1 MKISVEVRNM
11 DKVQDALNTIQ
22 KGLRE
27 KAIGPALNRAAE
39 KARAE
44 LARAIPEEYAVRAAE
59 VRNAVSL
66 RKARS
71 GNLEA
76 TITVFGSTSRR
87 GRSMNLIHFLS
98 AVQQA
103 GKAMKTRGAKAS
115 KADLSALNRQLGFLI
130 KRGGGLKKIDG
141 AFVGNHGRTIFR
153 RIGKAR
159 LPIEPLQVI
168 GFSQMFSSRKI
179 STRIMTKIESDLLIE
194 INRSIARLMGNRST

>member
-87 GRSMNLIHFLS
+87 GRSMNLIHFLA

-103 GKAMKTRGAKAS
+103 GKT
-115 KADLSALNRQLGFLI
+115 D
-130 KRGGGLKKIDG
+130 
-141 AFVGNHGRTIFR
+141 
-153 RIGKAR
+153 
-159 LPIEPLQVI
+159 
-168 GFSQMFSSRKI
+168 RK
-179 STRIMTKIESDLLIE
+179 SVV
-194 INRSIARLMGNRST
+194 

>member
-27 KAIGPALNRAAE
+27 KAIGPALNRTAE

-103 GKAMKTRGAKAS
+103 GKTIKKRGVKAS
-115 KADLSALNRQLGFLI
+115 KSDLSALNRQLGFLI
-130 KRGGGLKKIDG
+130 KRGGGLKKIEG
-141 AFVGNHGRTIFR
+141 AFVGNQGRTIFR
-153 RIGKAR
+153 REGKAR

-179 STRIMTKIESDLLIE
+179 STRIMTKIDADLLIE

>member
-11 DKVQDALNTIQ
+11 DKVQNVLNTIQ

-87 GRSMNLIHFLS
+87 GRSMNLIHFLA

-130 KRGGGLKKIDG
+130 KRGGGLRKIDG
-141 AFVGNHGRTIFR
+141 AFVGNQGRTIFR
-153 RIGKAR
+153 RTGKAR

-168 GFSQMFSSRKI
+168 GFSQMFSSQKI
-179 STRIMTKIESDLLIE
+179 STRIMTKIDADLLIE